1 MSYNTIK
8 KDDNLSIKKSFFNN
22 ENKIDFYS
30 IPVNLIRQWCYCPRV
45 VYYMELTKVTF
56 HRPIWVKQG
65 EQFHK
70 IEKKLWERRNLSRFN
85 LQNGKKHYNLTI
97 KNESLGFHGIVD
109 MAIETDKAI
118 YPVEFKLSANS
129 KKRGDQLQL
138 SAYALLLEKHFGKPS
153 PVGFL
158 IGGEK
163 TVHTIDISTNHRRD
177 VMKVSN
183 DIKQML
189 LKGLKP
195 ASSATVHQC
204 CACEYI
210 NFCNDRL

>member
-1 MSYNTIK
+1 MS
-8 KDDNLSIKKSFFNN
+8 
-22 ENKIDFYS
+22 YS

-45 VYYMELTKVTF
+45 VYYMELTKVAF

-70 IEKKLWERRNLSRFN
+70 IEEKLWGRRNLSRFKLQSGKIHHN
-85 LQNGKKHYNLTI
+85 LNMRSRH
-97 KNESLGFHGIVD
+97 LGLHGIVD
-109 MAIETDKAI
+109 MAIETDKAV
-118 YPVEFKLSANS
+118 YPVEFKLSVHN

-138 SAYALLLEKHFGKPS
+138 SAYAMLLESYFEKPS

-158 IGGEK
+158 VGSGRVLR
-163 TVHTIDISTNHRRD
+163 TVNVGANQRRD
-177 VMKVSN
+177 VMKISN

-189 LKGLKP
+189 RRGLKP
-195 ASSATVHQC
+195 DSSATLNQC